1 MFVREGVA
9 WSGQLRNPLPYSSWL
24 CRHYQQSNFSFS
36 AHHPLGTCQL
46 GQVLHVAYPHDSGWP
61 EPYIYGVYTVFSA
74 GKSPNIRS
82 YTVYIHTSGQPYIWH
97 ICRVG
102 RNRIYTPYIRW
113 NPCMKTVHLTV
124 YIRFQP
130 TLLTSS
136 MAKSYTVSIYGM
148 RRVGHIQC
156 LYPVCNTRRVGHIQ
170 CLYTV
175 CVARRVGH
183 IPCLYTVCNTRRVG
197 HIQCLYTV
205 CVGLVIYRVYIRY
218 ALHVGLVI
226 YSVYIRYA
234 IHVGLVIYIVYIR
247 YA

>member
-1 MFVREGVA
+1 VHKCLKEHRKEVA
-9 WSGQLRNPLPYSSWL
+9 WSICIHNNIYVWCTYNLAWTHSIPRTSPQ
-24 CRHYQQSNFSFS
+24 
-36 AHHPLGTCQL
+36 GTK
-46 GQVLHVAYPHDSGWP
+46 VETD
-61 EPYIYGVYTVFSA
+61 
-74 GKSPNIRS
+74 GKSAFKGSHSNQACLFYFCTRGCAWPC
-82 YTVYIHTSGQPYIWH
+82 HTR
-97 ICRVG
+97 RVG